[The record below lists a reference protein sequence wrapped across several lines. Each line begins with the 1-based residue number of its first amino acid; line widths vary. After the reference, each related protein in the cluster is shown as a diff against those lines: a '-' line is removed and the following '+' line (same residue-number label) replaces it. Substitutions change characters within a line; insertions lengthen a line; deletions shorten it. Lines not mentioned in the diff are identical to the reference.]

1 MCLPSNRFLGGG
13 GGVRRGWG
21 CRKDIQ
27 IAIIKTKN
35 VGENRKNRKK
45 WFLALSFLKEP
56 GYAVVRKRGRV
67 LQGAYPIIRRLFK
80 PTELLDLVSSSVSS
94 VMLNLIFFI

>member
-27 IAIIKTKN
+27 IALIKTKN
-35 VGENRKNRKK
+35 LGENRKNRKK

-56 GYAVVRKRGRV
+56 GYAVVRKGGVYYR
-67 LQGAYPIIRRLFK
+67 APIPLFDDSLSPPNCSTLYLRL
-80 PTELLDLVSSSVSS
+80 SRQ
-94 VMLNLIFFI
+94 